1 MANRK
6 DTKGRVLK
14 AGESQRKDGIYMYR
28 YTDIRGK
35 RQSVY
40 AGDLKELRD
49 KEKSIQKDLDSGIDY
64 TAGNI
69 TVIALVKRYLRLKKG
84 VSRQTLERYTA
95 TVNRLEQDAFSTRI
109 IRTIKMSDAQQW
121 IISLFEEGKSTGTI
135 KTILAVVKPAFQMAC
150 EEDAILKNPFQ
161 FKLTNYIPNNR
172 KQRTALTDIQQKN
185 LLAYMESST
194 VYSKHLDLFIVLLW
208 TGLRVSEYCGL
219 TVDDIDF
226 DLMRIRVERQLI
238 YGKNGVNYIAKPKT
252 AQGTRYI
259 PITQKTYA
267 SLQRLVRSSQQN
279 HVISVVD
286 GYSGFIALKRS
297 GKLQARYDIEH
308 VFHDLR
314 RAYNRDNP
322 DKQIHTL
329 SPHVLRHTFCTNM
342 ANAGMD
348 VKNSQYIMGHADVS
362 MTLNVYTHAT
372 YTHASAQMLKLV
384 NSDGKTSIC
393 GA

>member
-1 MANRK
+1 M
-6 DTKGRVLK
+6 
-14 AGESQRKDGIYMYR
+14 I
-28 YTDIRGK
+28 
-35 RQSVY
+35 QS
-40 AGDLKELRD
+40 
-49 KEKSIQKDLDSGIDY
+49 
-64 TAGNI
+64 T
-69 TVIALVKRYLRLKKG
+69 
-84 VSRQTLERYTA
+84 
-95 TVNRLEQDAFSTRI
+95 
-109 IRTIKMSDAQQW
+109 
-121 IISLFEEGKSTGTI
+121 TGH
-135 KTILAVVKPAFQMAC
+135 VKPC
-150 EEDAILKNPFQ
+150 G
-161 FKLTNYIPNNR
+161 
-172 KQRTALTDIQQKN
+172 KQ
-185 LLAYMESST
+185 EGPSS
-194 VYSKHLDLFIVLLW
+194 
-208 TGLRVSEYCGL
+208 
-219 TVDDIDF
+219 
-226 DLMRIRVERQLI
+226 
-238 YGKNGVNYIAKPKT
+238 KPKT

-348 VKNSQYIMGHADVS
+348 VKNLQYIMGHADVS